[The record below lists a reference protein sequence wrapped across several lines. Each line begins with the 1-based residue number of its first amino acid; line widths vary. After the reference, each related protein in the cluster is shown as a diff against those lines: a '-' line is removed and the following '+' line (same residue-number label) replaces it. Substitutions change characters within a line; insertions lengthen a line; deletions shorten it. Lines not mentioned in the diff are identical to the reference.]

1 MSTGKIN
8 VHQASDAFAEA
19 LATHEQAFG
28 SFFLAKLLGLDI
40 SYDDECCTVRFEVRD
55 FMFNPQGS
63 LHGGITA
70 LVMDVSMGHLLAH
83 LSGPGATLEMKTQYL
98 KGITSGQ
105 VRAEGRL
112 LKRGASVCFLE
123 SRLFDASG
131 ELAAFS
137 SATWKLLRPRPPAV
151 SALPSHE

>member
-1 MSTGKIN
+1 MSTGKIDSRE
-8 VHQASDAFAEA
+8 ATEAFTEA
-19 LATHEQAFG
+19 LATHQQAFG
-28 SFFLAKLLGLDI
+28 SFFLARFLGLDI
-40 SYDDECCTVRFEVRD
+40 AHEGECCKVSFEVRD

-98 KGITSGQ
+98 KGITGGR

-131 ELAAFS
+131 DLAAFS
-137 SATWKLLRPRPPAV
+137 SATWKLLQPRTPAV
-151 SALPSHE
+151 SVAPTHD